1 MKLVARWDDEYST
14 TEFMGNLKYYN
25 PAHLEVVV
33 VVYLENAPYLPQRRT
48 HRLSPLAVATL
59 KDL

>member
-1 MKLVARWDDEYST
+1 
-14 TEFMGNLKYYN
+14 MGYFNYYN
-25 PAHLEVVV
+25 PAHLEVIV